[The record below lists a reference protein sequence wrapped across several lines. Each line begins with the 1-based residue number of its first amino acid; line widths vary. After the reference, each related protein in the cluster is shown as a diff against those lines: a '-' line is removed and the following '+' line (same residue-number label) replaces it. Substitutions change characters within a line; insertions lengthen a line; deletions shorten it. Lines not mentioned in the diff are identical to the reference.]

1 MPETTTDNGCDH
13 AGLRLDSP
21 HRHAEMFPDS
31 RNCDIVR
38 SGYLLDGI
46 RDIGDQALLDL
57 EPMGVLM
64 GDPGEFGQS

>member
-1 MPETTTDNGCDH
+1 
-13 AGLRLDSP
+13 
-21 HRHAEMFPDS
+21 MFPDS